1 MLAHTLVSN
10 VVPNVERDS
19 DKPQPN
25 ALRLSKTL
33 NKWFGGNALGK
44 GPGRHTS

>member
-25 ALRLSKTL
+25 ALRISKPA
-33 NKWFGGNALGK
+33 NKWHGGNALGK
-44 GPGRHTS
+44 GPGKHTS